1 MEDDTLT
8 EFASLIDRNRRRIA
22 LVVDGDRNLI
32 SAIPDGDIRRAILD
46 NVSLDEPVC
55 RLLDQMAVRKNGQP
69 ITTRK
74 DWPTTL

>member
-8 EFASLIDRNRRRIA
+8 EFASLIDRNGRRIA
-22 LVVDGDRNLI
+22 LVVDGDCNLI
-32 SAIPDGDIRRAILD
+32 SAISDGVIRRAILG
-46 NVSLDEPVC
+46 NISLAEPVC
-55 RLLDQMAVRKNGQP
+55 RLLDQIAGTKYGQP